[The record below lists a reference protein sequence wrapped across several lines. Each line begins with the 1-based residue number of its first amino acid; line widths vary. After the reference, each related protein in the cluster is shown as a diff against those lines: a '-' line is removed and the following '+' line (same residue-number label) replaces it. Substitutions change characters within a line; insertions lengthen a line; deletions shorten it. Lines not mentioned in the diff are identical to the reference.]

1 MPLIVDKEAVRHEI
15 LMAFEACIS
24 DKPIDRISLRDIA
37 ARAGMT
43 HPKLLNYYHSKEDLV
58 LAYCVYAKRYMTEHC
73 EHWFA
78 EHQASDFAS
87 PLDCM
92 NAFMH
97 YVAEGGTTESRP
109 NATVQTY
116 VLAKYNGEIQ
126 QMVVSEFES
135 WRIVMLSC
143 LRQIYGDVVS
153 EAQAEAMMILITG
166 TFICNYTGALT
177 GAINKN
183 IVSAFEPLMNK

>member
-1 MPLIVDKEAVRHEI
+1 MPLIVDKDAVRQKI
-15 LMAFEACIS
+15 LMAFEACIA

-43 HPKLLNYYHSKEDLV
+43 HPKLLNYYRSKEDLV

-73 EHWFA
+73 ERWFA
-78 EHQASDFAS
+78 AHQASDFAS

-92 NAFMH
+92 NAFMC
-97 YVAEGGTTESRP
+97 YVAEGGAAENRP

-143 LRQIYGDVVS
+143 LRQIYGDAVS
-153 EAQAEAMMILITG
+153 ETQAEAMMILITG

-177 GAINKN
+177 GTINKN
-183 IVSAFEPLMNK
+183 ILSAFEPLMNK